1 MKNDNFS
8 CENCGGMMRFDSKTQ
23 SLKCENCGTEK
34 TLPRTLTWERHRL
47 DEYDHLLK
55 KESENRLTV
64 VEFQSCGAKIEMDPH
79 ISS

>member
-55 KESENRLTV
+55 KKVTIALQLLNVNLAV
-64 VEFQSCGAKIEMDPH
+64 PQSKWIR
-79 ISS
+79 I